1 MVGMPVPPLFWP
13 RGTCQGACWRCWH
26 QGSSSSAIKNMK
38 TQGWSQSPS
47 TCAANSSPTLLPA
60 THFLPLYD
68 CLSHTRT
75 PTHRKMDWLH
85 PDHQEKLIPKQRQK
99 SYGLTRKKYG
109 PKTNSHSLRP
119 LPAEKRIFSYKTNKQ
134 INGIE
139 LYWVPQINDTGFQYL
154 RNLCW
159 TPAESRKR
167 NRTILGSTN

>member
-1 MVGMPVPPLFWP
+1 MKLLWGVGPHFHPLTESSGVVGMPVPPLFWP

-75 PTHRKMDWLH
+75 RTHRKMGIYKHKERYRPRIYKHNERHLLFLAG
-85 PDHQEKLIPKQRQK
+85 PVTTRRNQMARNSKPQRN
-99 SYGLTRKKYG
+99 
-109 PKTNSHSLRP
+109 TNSS
-119 LPAEKRIFSYKTNKQ
+119 
-134 INGIE
+134 
-139 LYWVPQINDTGFQYL
+139 
-154 RNLCW
+154 
-159 TPAESRKR
+159 
-167 NRTILGSTN
+167 